1 MKLKI
6 QKKKNYKL
14 IKLALLK
21 SKILKPKISKLNIS
35 NISLQIKKFLAI
47 IYKFHLANKKIYF
60 FGVSEKIF
68 LKYEKLLNNSNHLFF
83 PQSYWEKGLLVNKI
97 NIFKYLRK
105 KINSILKNKN
115 LNKKISTYFLLK
127 TKPDLVVILNNNNK
141 ETKDIINETNK
152 LKIPIII
159 FNEKNFQSLK
169 DISTNIQKEN
179 KKNEFYFAIIYSILK
194 KIKI

>member
-21 SKILKPKISKLNIS
+21 SKIFKPQILKLNIS

-60 FGVSEKIF
+60 FGISEKIF
-68 LKYEKLLNNSNHLFF
+68 LKYQKLLNNSNHLFF
-83 PQSYWEKGLLVNKI
+83 PQSYWKKGLLVNKT

-105 KINSILKNKN
+105 KINSTIKNKN
-115 LNKKISTYFLLK
+115 LNKKISTYFLL
-127 TKPDLVVILNNNNK
+127 TNKPDLIVILNNNNE

-152 LKIPIII
+152 LKIPTII
-159 FNEKNFQSLK
+159 FNEKNIQFSK
-169 DISTNIQKEN
+169 YISTNIQKEN
-179 KKNEFYFAIIYSILK
+179 KKNEFYFAMIYSILK
-194 KIKI
+194 KIKV